1 MGKTVKPAPA
11 ASDHDDVHIEVG
23 EPKTWAAGLPAVIET
38 ARQVGAQMGWR
49 KGARTLLRL
58 NQPDGF
64 DCPGCAWPEP
74 HHTSRVEFCEN
85 GAKAVAEEATDRRIT
100 PAFFAEHSIAS
111 LAGETDYWLGQQ
123 GRLTTPMHR
132 PPGADAL
139 RADRLGRR
147 VRPHRRRAR
156 TLASPHRAV
165 FYTSGRTSNEA
176 AFAVPAD
183 GAGARHQQPPGLL
196 EHVPRIE
203 RRRPS
208 AGRSASARAR

>member
-1 MGKTVKPAPA
+1 MAKGTGPPPG
-11 ASDHDDVHIEVG
+11 DEERLRIEPP
-23 EPKTWAAGLPAVIET
+23 ERHAAGLAGVVWSV
-38 ARQVGAQMGWR
+38 RHVGREVGLR
-49 KGARTLLRL
+49 RGARTLLHL

-132 PPGADAL
+132 PPG
-139 RADRLGRR
+139 
-147 VRPHRRRAR
+147 
-156 TLASPHRAV
+156 
-165 FYTSGRTSNEA
+165 
-176 AFAVPAD
+176 
-183 GAGARHQQPPGLL
+183 
-196 EHVPRIE
+196 
-203 RRRPS
+203 
-208 AGRSASARAR
+208 

>member
-1 MGKTVKPAPA
+1 MKPAPA

-100 PAFFAEHSIAS
+100 
-111 LAGETDYWLGQQ
+111 AGVL
-123 GRLTTPMHR
+123 RR
-132 PPGADAL
+132 AL
-139 RADRLGRR
+139 D
-147 VRPHRRRAR
+147 RRRSPAR
-156 TLASPHRAV
+156 PTTGSVSRA
-165 FYTSGRTSNEA
+165 A
-176 AFAVPAD
+176 
-183 GAGARHQQPPGLL
+183 
-196 EHVPRIE
+196 
-203 RRRPS
+203 
-208 AGRSASARAR
+208 